1 MKCRMCLGLLLVLC
15 SILAAQDFKWIKT
28 LEIDGN
34 GIMQGPPMDLKGSKW
49 RVRYTSKDNSPI
61 LVELYSANGA
71 SKKEIIRSN
80 NKQATSGTRVVD
92 YRGGFDKGFLRI
104 RGTYSGWKVVFEQ
117 FVDDIRGWELTKL
130 GKIQKSF
137 EKHGIWSGDGN
148 ESMDIPISVNDK
160 PLRMTMTNK
169 GQGRLKVEVVDENN
183 IPITIAYM
191 FSPGTYES
199 WFYSAGKY
207 KLRISS
213 SDAPWVVEI
222 NELK

>member
-15 SILAAQDFKWIKT
+15 SMLAAQDFKWIKT

-49 RVRYTSKDNSPI
+49 RVRYTSNDNSPI

-80 NKQATSGTRVVD
+80 NKQTTSGTRVVD

-137 EKHGIWSGDGN
+137 EKNGIWSGDGN
-148 ESMDIPISVNDK
+148 DSMDIPVSVNDK
-160 PLRMTMTNK
+160 PLRLTMTNK

-183 IPITIAYM
+183 TPITIAYM
-191 FSPGTYES
+191 FSPSTYDS
-199 WFYSAGKY
+199 WLYSSGKY
-207 KLRISS
+207 QLRVSA

-222 NELK
+222 TELK